1 MSLTFSAGVV
11 DLDVLERPRAGVA
24 EDGAVHGHLAARLAA
39 APANTHI
46 RLLSK
51 LRHSFEFSS
60 GESSVGE
67 VGRMEGSGSG
77 AKWFR
82 LLSRSHLCNER
93 DRVRGNK
100 LKAGCY
106 PPPPLPV
113 LLLHFI
119 RQFHSSPVPSKH
131 GSRRGRGP
139 LNRARR
145 WVRFHC
151 NFSQT
156 AFQIMASE
164 GEGSLLQT
172 VFARATLINFC
183 VLSPLLHTNL

>member
-1 MSLTFSAGVV
+1 MNVPGQGSPKM
-11 DLDVLERPRAGVA
+11 VLSTGTSQPVWPP
-24 EDGAVHGHLAARLAA
+24 HLQIH
-39 APANTHI
+39 T

-100 LKAGCY
+100 LKAGCH
-106 PPPPLPV
+106 PPPPLP
-113 LLLHFI
+113 LPSPFSSYSFI
-119 RQFHSSPVPSKH
+119 RQFHPSPVPSKH

-183 VLSPLLHTNL
+183 VLSPLQHTNL